1 MTMKGKK
8 SKKTDKAGTDDP
20 ALTVWC
26 SDADKLVQAVR
37 KHLRLIETEH
47 KQARK
52 ALKHAKKARKK
63 ARKAA
68 AKRQRKEAM
77 VGKRPLDSQG
87 D

>member
-1 MTMKGKK
+1 MKGKK
-8 SKKTDKAGTDDP
+8 SKKTAKAGPDNP
-20 ALTVWC
+20 ALMVQC

-52 ALKHAKKARKK
+52 ALKQAKKARKK

-68 AKRQRKEAM
+68 AKREETQDKPGKKQR
-77 VGKRPLDSQG
+77 LDSEG